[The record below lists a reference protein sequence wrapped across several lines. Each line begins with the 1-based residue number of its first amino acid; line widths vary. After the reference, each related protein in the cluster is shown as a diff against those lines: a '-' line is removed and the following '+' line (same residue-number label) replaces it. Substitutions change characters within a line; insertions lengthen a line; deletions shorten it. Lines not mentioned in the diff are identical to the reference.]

1 VQGAQGVA
9 GAAGP
14 TGAQGAAAPLS
25 PAGPQ
30 GAQGAR
36 GPQGQSPGPQGAQGA
51 KGPQGAQGAQGS
63 PSDQRLK
70 TNIQPLSDIRSKVV
84 KMVGVKFD
92 WETNIPQL
100 NDYDPTQKYLIQGK
114 GIGFI
119 AQEIEKQ
126 FPDIVWTDKYGYKNL
141 QYELIVSVAT
151 ATLQEN
157 HKRVLDLQEKINKLQ
172 NIVK

>member
-1 VQGAQGVA
+1 
-9 GAAGP
+9 
-14 TGAQGAAAPLS
+14 
-25 PAGPQ
+25 
-30 GAQGAR
+30 
-36 GPQGQSPGPQGAQGA
+36 
-51 KGPQGAQGAQGS
+51 
-63 PSDQRLK
+63 
-70 TNIQPLSDIRSKVV
+70 
-84 KMVGVKFD
+84 MVGVRFD
-92 WETNIPQL
+92 WEPDIPQL
-100 NDYDPTQKYLIQGK
+100 ADYSLYQRYLIEGK
-114 GIGFI
+114 SIGFI